1 MILFALFP
9 VKIEIEGSR
18 DQERER
24 SREIK
29 RDQGRSG
36 SREREREREYF
47 LRTLCPLFMDGVQL
61 FQGYRATTKRQVTLY
76 H

>member
-36 SREREREREYF
+36 SREREREYF